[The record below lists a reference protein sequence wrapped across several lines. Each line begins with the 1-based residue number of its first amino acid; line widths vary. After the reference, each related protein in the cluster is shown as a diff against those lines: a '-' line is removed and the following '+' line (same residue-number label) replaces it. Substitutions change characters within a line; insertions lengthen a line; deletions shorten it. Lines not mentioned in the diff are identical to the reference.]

1 MKKTR
6 FVILG
11 LLNEEPLSGYDIK
24 KIIDIRMS
32 FFWQES
38 YGQIYP
44 ELGKLREEGLIEQVI
59 DEPSNAVKHDYDS
72 LPEGPWENI
81 LKPVDSEEAE
91 RKSASGGSGKDV
103 SRHEKIRYRITL
115 KGREALKK
123 WMEAENEKDTAR
135 SEFLLKMYLASE
147 DNKEEMKRHLKDFR
161 QQARQKVI
169 LFTMFQKELRML
181 AESHSNHRQLLKV
194 LDLGLRQ
201 AMLYEEWSNEMLEDM
216 ANNE

>member
-44 ELGKLREEGLIEQVI
+44 ELAKLRKEGLIEQI
-59 DEPSNAVKHDYDS
+59 CATADEERKHDYDTM
-72 LPEGPWENI
+72 PEGPWEEVLAKKITESKQNS
-81 LKPVDSEEAE
+81 P
-91 RKSASGGSGKDV
+91 GKDKKE
-103 SRHEKIRYRITL
+103 SARPEKIRYRIT
-115 KGREALKK
+115 REGQDALKR
-123 WMEAENEKDTAR
+123 WMEAENEKDTTR
-135 SEFLLKMYLASE
+135 SEFLLKMYLATE
-147 DNKEEMKRHLKDFR
+147 DNREEMRRHLTEFH
-161 QQARQKVI
+161 QQAQQKLM
-169 LFTMFQKELRML
+169 LFTMFQKELQSL
-181 AESHSNHRQLLKV
+181 AEEHSNHRQLLRV

-201 AMLYEEWSNEMLEDM
+201 ARLYVEWSKEMLKDY
-216 ANNE
+216 

>member
-44 ELGKLREEGLIEQVI
+44 ELAKLRKEGLIEQISVAA
-59 DEPSNAVKHDYDS
+59 DEERKHDYDIM
-72 LPEGPWENI
+72 PEGPWEEV
-81 LKPVDSEEAE
+81 LAE
-91 RKSASGGSGKDV
+91 KIAEPEQKNPPGKGKKKSA
-103 SRHEKIRYRITL
+103 RPEKIRYRITRE
-115 KGREALKK
+115 GQEALKR
-123 WMEAENEKDTAR
+123 WMEAENEKDTTR
-135 SEFLLKMYLASE
+135 SEFLLKMYLATD
-147 DNKEEMKRHLKDFR
+147 DNREEMRRHLTEFH
-161 QQARQKVI
+161 QQAQQKLM
-169 LFTMFQKELRML
+169 LFTMFQKELQSL
-181 AESHSNHRQLLKV
+181 ADEHDNHRQLLRV

-201 AMLYEEWSNEMLEDM
+201 ARLYAEWSKEMLEDY
-216 ANNE
+216 

>member
-44 ELGKLREEGLIEQVI
+44 ELAKLKKEGLIEQINVAA
-59 DEPSNAVKHDYDS
+59 DEERKHDYDS
-72 LPEGPWENI
+72 MPEGPWEEVLADI
-81 LKPVDSEEAE
+81 IEKSEQKKVTA
-91 RKSASGGSGKDV
+91 RP
-103 SRHEKIRYRITL
+103 EKISYRITRE
-115 KGREALKK
+115 GQEALKR
-123 WMEAENEKDTAR
+123 WMEAENEKDTTR
-135 SEFLLKMYLASE
+135 SEFLLKMYLATDE
-147 DNKEEMKRHLKDFR
+147 NREEMRRHLTEFQ
-161 QQARQKVI
+161 QQAHQKLM
-169 LFTMFQKELRML
+169 LFTMFQKELQ
-181 AESHSNHRQLLKV
+181 AIADEHSNHRQLLKV

-201 AMLYEEWSNEMLEDM
+201 ARLYAEWSNEMLEDM
-216 ANNE
+216 K

>member
-6 FVILG
+6 YVILG

-44 ELGKLREEGLIEQVI
+44 ELSKLREEGLIELTAGGQN
-59 DEPSNAVKHDYDS
+59 EMAKHDYENMPDS
-72 LPEGPWENI
+72 PWDAVIEAGKMESSGQRNTSALEKKDRSRPE
-81 LKPVDSEEAE
+81 KV
-91 RKSASGGSGKDV
+91 
-103 SRHEKIRYRITL
+103 RYRITSD
-115 KGREALKK
+115 GQEALKK

-135 SEFLLKMYLASE
+135 SEFLLKMYLAT
-147 DNKEEMKRHLKDFR
+147 DNNKDEMKRHLIEFQ
-161 QQARQKVI
+161 QQAQQKVM
-169 LFTMFQKELRML
+169 LFTMFQQELMKL
-181 AESHSNHRQLLKV
+181 AEEHSNHKQLLKV

-201 AMLYEEWSNEMLEDM
+201 AKLYVDWSKEMLGDQ
-216 ANNE
+216 